1 MKTLKVPSYL
11 QWIIITGGF
20 FLLLMS
26 LLRFCLVY
34 TASNYNGF
42 SGLLSSFTLGFRYDL
57 RMVSIVGLLIFILG
71 LIKPL
76 HPFHTKR
83 GKIIS
88 NTLWIIFALL
98 LCLFYSVDFAHYN
111 YLGQRL
117 NGSVLNYLDDAMTS
131 INMIWQT
138 YPVIKIVLSLLAG
151 MAILS
156 LVVRSTYRHVS
167 KNSLYTTEKAGRIG
181 WSIVVFLLLAVGI
194 FGRVGQYPLRW
205 SDAFSQNS
213 DYKAQIALNP
223 FQSFFSSLS
232 YRTVTYDINKV
243 KHYYPWMAAEL
254 GVTKFDS
261 SRVNFERVIEG
272 VPSASGKPNIILV
285 ICESFSAYK
294 STMAGNPLNTTPYF
308 SQMTKDGIY
317 FNRTFTPS
325 YGTAR
330 GLWATLTGIPDVQM
344 VKTASR
350 NPSAVDQHIIMN
362 DFKGYEKF
370 YFLGGSASWA
380 NIRGLLTNNIG
391 NLHLYE
397 EGDYKAAKI
406 DVWGISD
413 KNLFLEAN
421 KVLAKQQSPFF
432 AVIQTSDN
440 HRPYTIPEEDAKVF
454 QIKNVPGD
462 TLGKYGFS
470 SIEEYNAF
478 RYTDFSY
485 ETFMEAAKKEK
496 YFNNTV
502 FVFIGDHG
510 IVGNAENI
518 LPKAF
523 TEQNLTFEHVP
534 LLFYSPQL
542 LKPANYS
549 FPVSQVDVL
558 PSVAGL
564 VKISYRNSTLGRDII
579 NCTDTV
585 HPAFI
590 IDVDRRRMGIIYN
603 SAYYNSNLDGSDE
616 QIASIVNN
624 DKMTISD
631 SLRKIYKPM
640 TEAYYETSRY
650 LLFHN
655 KNK

>member
-1 MKTLKVPSYL
+1 
-11 QWIIITGGF
+11 
-20 FLLLMS
+20 
-26 LLRFCLVY
+26 
-34 TASNYNGF
+34 
-42 SGLLSSFTLGFRYDL
+42 
-57 RMVSIVGLLIFILG
+57 
-71 LIKPL
+71 
-76 HPFHTKR
+76 
-83 GKIIS
+83 
-88 NTLWIIFALL
+88 
-98 LCLFYSVDFAHYN
+98 
-111 YLGQRL
+111 
-117 NGSVLNYLDDAMTS
+117 
-131 INMIWQT
+131 MIWQT

-156 LVVRSTYRHVS
+156 LVVRSTYTHVS
-167 KNSLYTTEKAGRIG
+167 KNSRYTLEKAGRIG

-261 SRVNFERVIEG
+261 SKVNFERVIEG
-272 VPSASGKPNIILV
+272 VPSDSGKPNIILV

-330 GLWATLTGIPDVQM
+330 GLWAILTGIPDVQM

-350 NPSAVDQHIIMN
+350 NPSAVDQHIIIN

-454 QIKNVPGD
+454 QVKNVPGD

-485 ETFMEAAKKEK
+485 KIFMEAAKKEK

-523 TEQNLTFEHVP
+523 TEHNLTFEHVP

-558 PSVAGL
+558 PSVAGV